1 MLAPKVVEEL
11 LKRQNKPLVKGV
23 CMLRRA
29 FTVDGDALLIVSE
42 SATWTIEFLPAGPDT
57 ISGSHCSSA
66 SHILH

>member
-11 LKRQNKPLVKGV
+11 LKRQNKSLVKGV
-23 CMLRRA
+23 CMLRRT

-42 SATWTIEFLPAGPDT
+42 SATWTIEFLPAEPDT